1 MSILGKRQTLTVN
14 RIAAPGAYLA
24 WGDLAEVLLP
34 RRYVPADLV
43 PGARLEVF
51 VYLDSEDRPVATT
64 EKPLATVGEFAALQV
79 VSVNP
84 KVGTFLNWGLP
95 KDLLLPFREQTA
107 PLRIGDRVVVFV
119 QIDEK
124 TNRIIASAR
133 LNRHLSRERP
143 PYTVGQSVNL
153 LIASKTPLGYN
164 AVIEGAHLGLLYHD
178 NLAAPLAIGQKL
190 KGFIRALRFGAKIDL
205 SLDASGYQRVA
216 SLTEQILAALERHHG
231 KLDLDDD
238 SPPAAIR
245 ETFGVSKGAFKQ
257 ALGALYKKR
266 RIQFTNPGIQLLDNT
281 HFTPGKAPP
290 GKLRR

>member
-107 PLRIGDRVVVFV
+107 PLRVGDRVVVFV

-164 AVIEGAHLGLLYHD
+164 AVIEGAHQ
-178 NLAAPLAIGQKL
+178 IG
-190 KGFIRALRFGAKIDL
+190 RAH
-205 SLDASGYQRVA
+205 V
-216 SLTEQILAALERHHG
+216 
-231 KLDLDDD
+231 
-238 SPPAAIR
+238 
-245 ETFGVSKGAFKQ
+245 
-257 ALGALYKKR
+257 
-266 RIQFTNPGIQLLDNT
+266 
-281 HFTPGKAPP
+281 
-290 GKLRR
+290 